1 VDIPFDE
8 TLAITR
14 AALPAEGFGVITE
27 IDVRK
32 TMKEKLNIDGKRY
45 MILGACNPQLAHRA
59 LSAEPQ
65 MGLLLPCNVV
75 VYEEAEDRTVVEAI
89 DPLTMLDLA
98 GDHPD
103 IRDVAADAR
112 KRLVRVID
120 AVAMSCASV

>member
-8 TLAITR
+8 TLAKTR

-98 GDHPD
+98 GDRPE
-103 IRDVAADAR
+103 IREIALEAR
-112 KRLVRVID
+112 ERLVRAIG
-120 AVAMSCASV
+120 AVAASCASV